1 MPLGLMAMKETAVS
15 WVMVTVA
22 PSVQA
27 TPSREWKSRAVGS
40 EVRAVTSRLSVNGS
54 SGSAM
59 VVVTAG
65 TPTQ

>member
-1 MPLGLMAMKETAVS
+1 MAMKETAVS
-15 WVMVTVA
+15 WLIVTVA
-22 PSVQA
+22 PSFQA
-27 TPSREWKSRAVGS
+27 TPSREWNSRAVGS
-40 EVRAVTSRLSVNGS
+40 EARAVTSRLSMNGS